1 MKNLRK
7 MLSTTQTGNVHNKN
21 EDESVK
27 KMSLTKDTIGKNE
40 TEIKKDLLKKILK
53 THKLLEKYISSIKNN
68 PYDKELKLKLEKKI
82 PQFEHAIAKLK
93 HKKEVLKFHSQSRSF
108 EKDTSN
114 PKDFT
119 LILDSTAQDGYGFTN
134 LNNKSGNTTC
144 NESFTKS
151 VRSLLNS
158 MKTDNLSMKSNQ
170 QYLKELQQNT
180 MAENEAIFDEKI
192 EAINKLL
199 QQLKDQ

>member
-1 MKNLRK
+1 
-7 MLSTTQTGNVHNKN
+7 MLSTNQNDDVYNKK
-21 EDESVK
+21 EDDSVK

-68 PYDKELKLKLEKKI
+68 PYDKELKAKLAQKI
-82 PQFEHAIAKLK
+82 PQFTKAITKLK
-93 HKKEVLKFHSQSRSF
+93 RTKEILKFHSQSRSF
-108 EKDTSN
+108 EKDNSN

-119 LILDSTAQDGYGFTN
+119 LILDSTAQDGYAFTN

-192 EAINKLL
+192 EAINNLL
-199 QQLKDQ
+199 EELKNSN